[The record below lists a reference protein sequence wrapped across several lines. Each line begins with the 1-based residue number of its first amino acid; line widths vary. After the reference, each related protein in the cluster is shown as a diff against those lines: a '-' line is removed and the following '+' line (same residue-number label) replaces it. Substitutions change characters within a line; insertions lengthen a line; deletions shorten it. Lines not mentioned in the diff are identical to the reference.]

1 MKNIVENKYTLYSKI
16 IGGTR
21 NKKHKSS
28 NDFIKLYSLGISL
41 IDKNLNRDFFIV
53 EHNVKAIKVTK
64 QIII

>member
-28 NDFIKLYSLGISL
+28 NDSIKLYSLGISL
-41 IDKNLNRDFFIV
+41 L
-53 EHNVKAIKVTK
+53 IK
-64 QIII
+64 I